1 MKKLIFAIG
10 LFSVLQAGASH
21 IYFQNPTYC
30 RASWTCDVVST
41 TWKSALDACKNEVYA
56 TTPATV
62 YQDVNGKMELK
73 GYGCYDP
80 IYSGGGL

>member
-1 MKKLIFAIG
+1 MKKLILVFGA
-10 LFSVLQAGASH
+10 LLALQANASH

-30 RASWTCDVVST
+30 RASWTCDVVSAS
-41 TWKSALDACKNEVYA
+41 WRGALEICENEPWA
-56 TTPATV
+56 RTPATV
-62 YQDVNGKMELK
+62 YQDIGGEMTLK